1 MEERFEGS
9 GERGEK
15 ILVRNHYDPFIEAEY
30 LTERIRELHE
40 QGLPYRE
47 IAVFYRV
54 QKQAEILE
62 KYLKEQNFLMFF
74 RQNRKRMRIRF
85 QKDLI

>member
-1 MEERFEGS
+1 MAKE
-9 GERGEK
+9 GEK

-62 KYLKEQNFLMFF
+62 KVFERAELPYVLPA
-74 RQNRKRMRIRF
+74 NRKRMRIRF
-85 QKDLI
+85 RKDLI